1 MSSIKERIAALNA
14 SSSSNTSSTT
24 SPPPPVKKGAGGNA
38 GSGEDDTAAKRKSL
52 SVAERIAMMKAKSE
66 ANLLSEPTTGK
77 SENTSINKTSTH
89 ASSEKEEEQK
99 ESGTDVNKPSGGV
112 ERRGSLTIA
121 ERIAMM
127 KAGSATQSSS
137 SASTYLSTTQSIK
150 EESTPKTEEKK
161 EVESSKPSPNC
172 SDNNKSEPTKTPN
185 QTSDNIKDSMT
196 IAERIALMKSK
207 STVTPLD
214 ASISPPVTTKKEA
227 ANNTKPV
234 HVENNVKQQQE
245 VPSTATATVEE
256 NFTSSSVSQKPE
268 GGPERRAS
276 LTVAERIALMK
287 ANASTEGSKSLDSS
301 VNIQQKTEPKSVE
314 NSTPTLEAPKTTSV
328 SDKIAAMK
336 VKNET
341 LSTNQSKS
349 TVGEQEIEEKT
360 QQPPEESPKPKRSS
374 VAERIAAMK
383 AKSEAESKPTPPVMS
398 PEETSARGN
407 RSKSVAEKL
416 ALMKQKS
423 IEETSQ
429 MDLESPTRPKSMT
442 LHALESDGGDED
454 DDDILKRPVSI
465 GSRNKLNPKLMQR
478 ASMAMPMMMP
488 CMTHPGLG
496 PKSSSAGN
504 IMGGCRGS
512 MTTGSTRVVNEGA
525 ESGEITHVRYLHFCV
540 V

>member
-24 SPPPPVKKGAGGNA
+24 SPPPPVKKGAEGNA

-89 ASSEKEEEQK
+89 ASSEKKEEQK

-150 EESTPKTEEKK
+150 EESTSKTEEKK

-301 VNIQQKTEPKSVE
+301 VKIQQNTEPKSVD
-314 NSTPTLEAPKTTSV
+314 STPTLEAPKTTSAP
-328 SDKIAAMK
+328 DKIAAMK

-341 LSTNQSKS
+341 
-349 TVGEQEIEEKT
+349 TVGEQKIEEKT

-442 LHALESDGGDED
+442 LHALESGGGDED

-488 CMTHPGLG
+488 GMTHPGLG